1 MYQTI
6 ELNHLSERSDHLP
19 VRDNDL
25 LNIQLMPNQ
34 PAWLIPLLEEL
45 QGLRTD
51 KAAQLDRDTA
61 HSRNREEWADLY
73 DEAEDIIKTAKR
85 QVDEAYKSIEAA
97 HEILQRETP
106 RLDD

>member
-1 MYQTI
+1 MYQPT

-34 PAWLIPLLEEL
+34 PAWLTPLLEEL

-51 KAAQLDRDTA
+51 KAAFADRITA
-61 HSRNREEWADLY
+61 NYRNREEWADLY
-73 DEAEDIIKTAKR
+73 DEAEDLIRTAKR
-85 QVDEAYKSIEAA
+85 QIDEGYKSIEAA